1 MTQQSKRVEEIVL
14 LGLRGSGGFAVTGA
28 SAGDR
33 ERMTPGDSEADEEFY
48 DDEEDD
54 WFDDDDEQDEREWRP
69 DWLHPDCRDVCTALD
84 LGTCC
89 GYPDDPLVRAAVDL
103 ADAVERTVSRLG
115 RDGCGGDDGSGA
127 DAGLPRLFRLIPGLL
142 AQIHAIMP
150 RLNKT
155 AVAQLLCPVGR
166 LGSAL
171 DQASGSLAAPRQ
183 RQESQSVRT
192 MLEGCSDAL
201 RAALGW
207 PVRSRPSSVWPQRSQ
222 PGM

>member
-1 MTQQSKRVEEIVL
+1 MTAQSRRVDEIVL
-14 LGLRGSGGFAVTGA
+14 LDLLSGGGFAVTGA

-33 ERMTPGDSEADEEFY
+33 ERMMPGDSEAGGECC
-48 DDEEDD
+48 DDGNDWYGGGDGGDDFEDD
-54 WFDDDDEQDEREWRP
+54 WFDDDDAEDDRELRP

-89 GYPDDPLVRAAVDL
+89 GYPDNPLVRAAVDL
-103 ADAVERTVSRLG
+103 ADAVERTVSRPG
-115 RDGCGGDDGSGA
+115 RDGCGGGDGGGA
-127 DAGLPRLFRLIPGLL
+127 DAGLSRQLRLIPGLL
-142 AQIHAIMP
+142 AQIHAVMP

-171 DQASGSLAAPRQ
+171 GQASGTPRR
-183 RQESQSVRT
+183 RQEAESVRA
-192 MLEGCSDAL
+192 MLDECSDAL

-207 PVRSRPSSVWPQRSQ
+207 PARSRPA
-222 PGM
+222 